1 MFDNGIAVLQA
12 QAEMDEAMDE
22 AFKELKKVL
31 LKNVTS
37 LSPDDLPDI
46 KFDRDYG
53 KLFVENKYVLN
64 HIFKGRKIA
73 DFMGVGNSFTEI
85 YDWMM
90 ELQPFVML
98 MTFMAMLIQLITVIF
113 KN

>member
-1 MFDNGIAVLQA
+1 MG
-12 QAEMDEAMDE
+12 EAMGE

-31 LKNVTS
+31 LKNVTT

-46 KFDRDYG
+46 KFDQDHG

-64 HIFKGRKIA
+64 HIFKGRKLSEI
-73 DFMGVGNSFTEI
+73 MGVGNSFNEV
-85 YDWMM
+85 YEWMM

-98 MTFMAMLIQLITVIF
+98 MTFMVMLILLITVIF
-113 KN
+113 KK